1 MYTNT
6 SSPFRRIFSKEAFS
20 KAIHSFSSKQWY
32 AFLVLL
38 GALTISAL
46 LLLNMVN
53 NNLLVEVP
61 LKGGSIKEGVVGTP
75 RFINPVLAVTDVEKD
90 ITSIVY
96 SGLMKKTAD
105 GNIVPDLTS
114 TYEVSP
120 DGLTYTF
127 TIRDDA
133 FFQDGSSVEAKD
145 IAYTIKQIQNPVI
158 KSPKKSS
165 WDGVTVTEI
174 DSKKISFSLKQ
185 PYSGIIENTTVG
197 IFLFNSWKN
206 IPDKEFSL
214 SNLNTAS
221 IGSGPYKIT
230 GVKNKKSSSIPY
242 SYELEAFSK
251 YVGGEPY
258 IKDIEFSFYAS
269 ESEMLNAYKKGGI
282 DQMSAISPSE
292 AKNLSSKNMRIEEIP
307 LSRIF
312 GLFFNQSQAP
322 IFTDKTVVQALE
334 LAIDKQA
341 IVDTILGGYGEAI
354 DSPIQRNILAEDGAI
369 ERPHGDKQAA
379 EEMLTKA
386 GWAKDENGI
395 LIKKSSKSQETTRLS
410 FAISTGDAPELRTAA
425 EMIQKDL
432 QSIGAEVELKVFE
445 TGNLNQNVIRPR
457 SYDALFFGQVV
468 NKGSD
473 LFAFWHSSQR
483 NDPGLNVAQYANTKV
498 DDLLNK
504 SLTENNTEIRNDYYK
519 QIEGEIKKD
528 MPAIFVYSPHFI
540 YIVKKNLSG
549 FHFDSIVAPNERFLS
564 IADWYVDTDKVW
576 KIFAPKQ

>member
-1 MYTNT
+1 
-6 SSPFRRIFSKEAFS
+6 
-20 KAIHSFSSKQWY
+20 
-32 AFLVLL
+32 
-38 GALTISAL
+38 
-46 LLLNMVN
+46 
-53 NNLLVEVP
+53 
-61 LKGGSIKEGVVGTP
+61 
-75 RFINPVLAVTDVEKD
+75 
-90 ITSIVY
+90 
-96 SGLMKKTAD
+96 
-105 GNIVPDLTS
+105 
-114 TYEVSP
+114 
-120 DGLTYTF
+120 
-127 TIRDDA
+127 
-133 FFQDGSSVEAKD
+133 
-145 IAYTIKQIQNPVI
+145 
-158 KSPKKSS
+158 
-165 WDGVTVTEI
+165 
-174 DSKKISFSLKQ
+174 
-185 PYSGIIENTTVG
+185 
-197 IFLFNSWKN
+197 
-206 IPDKEFSL
+206 
-214 SNLNTAS
+214 
-221 IGSGPYKIT
+221 
-230 GVKNKKSSSIPY
+230 
-242 SYELEAFSK
+242 
-251 YVGGEPY
+251 
-258 IKDIEFSFYAS
+258 
-269 ESEMLNAYKKGGI
+269 
-282 DQMSAISPSE
+282 
-292 AKNLSSKNMRIEEIP
+292 
-307 LSRIF
+307 
-312 GLFFNQSQAP
+312 
-322 IFTDKTVVQALE
+322 
-334 LAIDKQA
+334 
-341 IVDTILGGYGEAI
+341 
-354 DSPIQRNILAEDGAI
+354 
-369 ERPHGDKQAA
+369 
-379 EEMLTKA
+379 MLTKA